1 MKNIE
6 VDIWLNQFISFFDKN
21 PNELKQLIGNIDKEL
36 FFSKVKERC
45 IKNIEEGDEVSLTQK
60 QLIEIL
66 VSLNKNNNQ
75 EINVKNL
82 DKLFEK
88 TKFGSFCLN

>member
-1 MKNIE
+1 MQNIE

-45 IKNIEEGDEVSLTQK
+45 IKNTEEGDEVSLTQK
-60 QLIEIL
+60 QLIDIVVL
-66 VSLNKNNNQ
+66 LSKNQNQ
-75 EINVKNL
+75 DINVENL

>member
-21 PNELKQLIGNIDKEL
+21 PNELKQLIGDIDKEL

-45 IKNIEEGDEVSLTQK
+45 IKNLEEGDEVSLTQK
-60 QLIEIL
+60 QLIDIL
-66 VSLNKNNNQ
+66 VSLNKTHNQ
-75 EINVKNL
+75 EINFKNV

>member
-21 PNELKQLIGNIDKEL
+21 PNELKQLIGDIDKEL

-45 IKNIEEGDEVSLTQK
+45 IKNLEEGDEVSLTQK
-60 QLIEIL
+60 QLIDIL
-66 VSLNKNNNQ
+66 VSLNKTHNQ
-75 EINVKNL
+75 EVNVKNL

>member
-45 IKNIEEGDEVSLTQK
+45 IKNLEEGDEVSLTQK
-60 QLIEIL
+60 QLIDIL
-66 VSLNKNNNQ
+66 VLLNKPNNQ
-75 EINVKNL
+75 EFNVKNL
-82 DKLFEK
+82 DKLFKK
-88 TKFGSFCLN
+88 TKFGTFCLN